1 MWSKAKGLVSI
12 ERLSY
17 VCVRACVC
25 ACVHACVCHTSMHN
39 HTVHICMRLIAS
51 CIMCT
56 CVVKRVPYN
65 W

>member
-1 MWSKAKGLVSI
+1 MCVHVCMCA
-12 ERLSY
+12 
-17 VCVRACVC
+17 CVRACARVC
-25 ACVHACVCHTSMHN
+25 MRTCVCVHTYMHN